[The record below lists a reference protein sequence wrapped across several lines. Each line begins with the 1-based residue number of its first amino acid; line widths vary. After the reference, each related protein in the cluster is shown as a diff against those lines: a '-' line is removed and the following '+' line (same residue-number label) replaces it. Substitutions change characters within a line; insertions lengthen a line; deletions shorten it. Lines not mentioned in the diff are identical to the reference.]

1 MIDLPLPLPDWRTT
15 NKNKV
20 SNNDDNYYYK
30 NINNNNKKLIKSIN
44 NNETLKNSTITSDI
58 NSSRNSDLKESTIS
72 NGKSTSLIKLKQI
85 EDMRQKLLSY
95 KLLTEKAIFLNNNNN
110 NNISNSNQENYVEK
124 CNIILFGP
132 SGSGKSSFIKSLYRS
147 LYNSAIM
154 PPEVM
159 NKLIIKGKYYNEGTI
174 NFTKL
179 YLVPSNITNKTSGI
193 TLCDTR
199 GHTRMDDSE
208 WEQFKVLLEGNVKD
222 GVNITQ
228 RKKRTPELLWEF
240 WKKDSELFPKE
251 IFDSKEIGINSVPH
265 AVVFIFDGSSDEVIQ
280 SEDAKFYKDLVDFS
294 KNKGY
299 KEIHVIM
306 TRIDIFEKNM
316 NQRFKNMNKIER
328 MSKINLMKDEKI
340 EKVIDILGVN
350 RANIHFIENYHDDEN
365 DNENEEDINKNNKNN
380 LEIDYHILK
389 TLSDIINSSEL
400 FISYYMSQKLTC
412 LAGCF
417 FNLN

>member
-1 MIDLPLPLPDWRTT
+1 MNELPLPLPDWRTT
-15 NKNKV
+15 NNKNKN
-20 SNNDDNYYYK
+20 SANN
-30 NINNNNKKLIKSIN
+30 NINNIQNQNQMLFKNISNYNSIKY
-44 NNETLKNSTITSDI
+44 NSITSDV
-58 NSSRNSDLKESTIS
+58 NSSKNDDLRESTTSSI
-72 NGKSTSLIKLKQI
+72 KATSLIKLKQV
-85 EDMRQKLLSY
+85 EDMRQKILSY
-95 KLLTEKAIFLNNNNN
+95 KLLTEKAIFLNTNNNN
-110 NNISNSNQENYVEK
+110 NLNNSNNENYVEK

-208 WEQFKVLLEGNVKD
+208 WEQFKVLLEGNIKD

-350 RANIHFIENYHDDEN
+350 RANIHFIENYHDEE
-365 DNENEEDINKNNKNN
+365 NENENEDDINKNNKNN

-389 TLSDIINSSEL
+389 TLSDIITSSEL

-417 FNLN
+417 L

>member
-1 MIDLPLPLPDWRTT
+1 MNELPLPLPDWRTT
-15 NKNKV
+15 NNKNKN
-20 SNNDDNYYYK
+20 SANN
-30 NINNNNKKLIKSIN
+30 NINNIQNQNQMLFKNISNYNSIKY
-44 NNETLKNSTITSDI
+44 NSITSDV
-58 NSSRNSDLKESTIS
+58 NSSKNEDLRESTTSSI
-72 NGKSTSLIKLKQI
+72 KATSLIKLKQV
-85 EDMRQKLLSY
+85 EDMRQKILSY
-95 KLLTEKAIFLNNNNN
+95 KLLTEKAIFLNTNNN
-110 NNISNSNQENYVEK
+110 NNINNSNNENYVEK

-208 WEQFKVLLEGNVKD
+208 WEQFKVLLEGNIKD

-365 DNENEEDINKNNKNN
+365 DNENEEDLNKNNKNN

-389 TLSDIINSSEL
+389 TLSDIITSSEL

-417 FNLN
+417 L

>member
-1 MIDLPLPLPDWRTT
+1 MTDLPLPLPDWRTT
-15 NKNKV
+15 NKNKNL
-20 SNNDDNYYYK
+20 SYDDNYDKNNDYK
-30 NINNNNKKLIKSIN
+30 NKNYIKSIN
-44 NNETLKNSTITSDI
+44 NYESFKNSTITSDI
-58 NSSRNSDLKESTIS
+58 NSSRNDDLKESTLS
-72 NGKSTSLIKLKQI
+72 NGKSTSLIKLKHI

-95 KLLTEKAIFLNNNNN
+95 KLLTEKAIFLNNNTISN
-110 NNISNSNQENYVEK
+110 NNINNENFVEK

-174 NFTKL
+174 NYTKL
-179 YLVPSNITNKTSGI
+179 YLVPTNTINKTSGI

-199 GHTRMDDSE
+199 GHTRMDELE
-208 WEQFKVLLEGNVKD
+208 WEQFKILLEGNIKD
-222 GVNITQ
+222 GVNISQ
-228 RKKRTPELLWEF
+228 RKERTPKLLWEF

-251 IFDSKEIGINSVPH
+251 IFDSKESGINSVPH
-265 AVVFIFDGSSDEVIQ
+265 AIVLVFDGSTDEIIQ
-280 SEDAKFYKDLVDFS
+280 SEDAKFYKDLVNFS

-299 KEIHVIM
+299 QEIHVVM
-306 TRIDIFEKNM
+306 TRIDIFEKNA
-316 NQRFKNMNKIER
+316 NKRFKNIPRSER
-328 MSKINLMKDEKI
+328 ISKLNLMKDEKI
-340 EKVIDILGVN
+340 EKVIDVLGVN

-365 DNENEEDINKNNKNN
+365 ENENEDDEIDSKRNKNN

-400 FISYYMSQKLTC
+400 FISYYITQKQTC

-417 FNLN
+417 F